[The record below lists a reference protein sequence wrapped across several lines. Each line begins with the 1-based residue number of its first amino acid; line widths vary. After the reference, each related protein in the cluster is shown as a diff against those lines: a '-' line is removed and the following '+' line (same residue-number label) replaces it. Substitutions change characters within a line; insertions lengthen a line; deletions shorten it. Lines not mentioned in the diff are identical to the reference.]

1 MTKSYQNRNMG
12 VIFCNSAAMLVQG
25 GKFIKQCHIVGF
37 VQDYS
42 ISSAL
47 LMEVPQSYTKQVT

>member
-1 MTKSYQNRNMG
+1 ME
-12 VIFCNSAAMLVQG
+12 VIFCNFAAMLVQG
-25 GKFIKQCHIVGF
+25 EKFIKQCHIDGF

-47 LMEVPQSYTKQVT
+47 PMEVPQSNTKQVT